1 MANKIVSSIP
11 VTVVSANGTTVSD
24 PVALG
29 PHEFFYAVVQEM
41 SDRTDG
47 TITSTVQTAIN
58 PDGPWTTWFV
68 LLLANAEGT
77 TFDFASILESP
88 GGLLFARISAEATS
102 IKAGFIPGDPS
113 GFTLEANLMCQNIK

>member
-1 MANKIVSSIP
+1 MANKIVASIP

-29 PHEFFYAVVQEM
+29 SHEFFYAVGQEM

-58 PDGPWTTWFV
+58 PDGPWATWFV
-68 LLLANAEGT
+68 LLPVSSEVT
-77 TFDFASILESP
+77 TFDFPSILEP
-88 GGLLFARISAEATS
+88 PAGLLFARISAAATS
-102 IKAGFIPGDPS
+102 VTT
-113 GFTLEANLMCQNIK
+113 GFTLEAQLMCQNIK

>member
-1 MANKIVSSIP
+1 MANNILVSIP
-11 VTVVSANGTTVSD
+11 STVVSANGTTVSD

-29 PHEFFYAVVQEM
+29 GTELNYSCSLTV
-41 SDRTDG
+41 SDRTNG
-47 TITSTVQTAIN
+47 KCLVTVQTAIN